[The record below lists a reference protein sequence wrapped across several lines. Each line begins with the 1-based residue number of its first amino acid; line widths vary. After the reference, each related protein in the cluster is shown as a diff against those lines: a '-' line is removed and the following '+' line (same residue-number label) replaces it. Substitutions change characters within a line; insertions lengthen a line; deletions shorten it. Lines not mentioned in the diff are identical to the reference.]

1 MKIRAGKGLG
11 GSTLINGMAW
21 TKPHTF
27 QLDDL
32 ETLGNA
38 GLNWD
43 TLAPLVCFPSH
54 FPRASL
60 PFVTFVS

>member
-1 MKIRAGKGLG
+1 MPQPQGGGKSTKIRAGKGLG

-32 ETLGNA
+32 EALGNA
-38 GLNWD
+38 GVNWD
-43 TLAPLVCFPSH
+43 SLAPLVRLP
-54 FPRASL
+54 PASA
-60 PFVTFVS
+60 P

>member
-1 MKIRAGKGLG
+1 
-11 GSTLINGMAW
+11 MAW

-43 TLAPLVCFPSH
+43 TLAPLVSPPSLIATPH
-54 FPRASL
+54 VEHS
-60 PFVTFVS
+60 